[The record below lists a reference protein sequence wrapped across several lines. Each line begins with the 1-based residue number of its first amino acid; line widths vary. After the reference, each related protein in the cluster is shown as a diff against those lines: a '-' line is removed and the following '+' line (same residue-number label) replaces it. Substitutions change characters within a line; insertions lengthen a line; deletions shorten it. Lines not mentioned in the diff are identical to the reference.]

1 MTVRPNA
8 RPGVLYVVPTPIGNL
23 ADMVPRA
30 LRILQ
35 TVDVIAAEDTRH
47 SGKLMQHFQIS
58 TPMVAYH
65 DFSSEQRGQELLQ
78 RLVSGQDV
86 ALISDAGTPLISD
99 PGYRLVALAR
109 QAGIEVVPVPGA
121 CAAIAALSAS
131 GLPSDRFS
139 FEGFPPAKSS
149 ARKECFAQLRES
161 SYTLIFYE
169 SPHRIVASLT
179 DMLAVFGPDRRIVM
193 AREISKTFETF
204 LSGTTASV
212 LDRVVADPN
221 QQKGEIVLLVEGY
234 RLVREQEGPSDE
246 ARRVMQLLLDAQL
259 PLKQAAGLAAT
270 IAGDKK
276 NRLYEWA
283 LAQRSE

>member
-1 MTVRPNA
+1 
-8 RPGVLYVVPTPIGNL
+8 
-23 ADMVPRA
+23 
-30 LRILQ
+30 
-35 TVDVIAAEDTRH
+35 
-47 SGKLMQHFQIS
+47 
-58 TPMVAYH
+58 MVAYH

-78 RLVSGQDV
+78 RLESGQNV

-109 QAGIEVVPVPGA
+109 QAGIEVVPIPGA

-139 FEGFPPAKSS
+139 FEGFPPAKSGQ
-149 ARKECFAQLRES
+149 RKECFAKLGES
-161 SYTLIFYE
+161 PYTLIFYE
-169 SPHRIVASLT
+169 SPHRIVASLM
-179 DMLAVFGPDRRIVM
+179 DMVAVFGPERRIVM

-204 LSGTTASV
+204 LTGTTASV
-212 LDRVVADPN
+212 LDRVSADPN

-234 RLVREQEGPSDE
+234 RPARETEGPGEE

-259 PLKQAAGLAAT
+259 PLKQAAGLAAA

-283 LAQRSE
+283 LAQRPE